1 MLYRLVIVMP
11 TKKQHEEQ
19 LAELETDAAF
29 HKLSN
34 DINKSGAD
42 AAKFL
47 YQHEADKNKQLEV
60 EKELAIIC
68 ADIFQKKSKAQSD
81 GKNAKCDKA
90 TEAMFD
96 YYKQGRHNNLG
107 KQKACAFAGQ
117 QAITFGKLNREKIS
131 QESVHRRFVK
141 LYGKDYDKLVK

>member
-1 MLYRLVIVMP
+1 MP
-11 TKKQHEEQ
+11 TKKQLEEQ
-19 LAELETDAAF
+19 LSELETDAAF

-34 DINKSGAD
+34 DINKAGAD

-60 EKELAIIC
+60 EKELAIMC
-68 ADIFQKKSKAQSD
+68 ADTFQKKSKAQSD
-81 GKNAKCDKA
+81 GKNAKGDKA

-107 KQKACAFAGQ
+107 IEDARTFAGQ
-117 QAITFGKLNREKIS
+117 QAITFGKLNRTKIS
-131 QESVHRRFVK
+131 HESVHRRFLK
-141 LYGKDYDKLVK
+141 QYGKDYDKLVK